1 MNNKVYKKTGIW
13 KEKFII
19 TILSPLQTAYLSSGM
34 FGSACFRK
42 K

>member
-1 MNNKVYKKTGIW
+1 MNNKVYKKTGTW

-19 TILSPLQTAYLSSGM
+19 VILSPLQTDYLSSGI
-34 FGSACFRK
+34 FESACFRK